1 MKVLLKKDSKKIG
14 KKGDIKEVSDG
25 FALNYLIPN
34 GIAVVYNEQA
44 KYEYQQ
50 ELKRAEAEQARLKA
64 EAIKLRDEL
73 KNITLNFDGIP
84 NKNGYL
90 TGTISVNKIKKEL
103 ETKHNIKIA
112 RDAFKTT
119 LVNSFGL
126 NKVDVVLYKDVTA
139 EINVFVKEKGK

>member
-1 MKVLLKKDSKKIG
+1 MKVLLKKDNKKIG
-14 KKGDIKEVSDG
+14 KKGDVKEVSDG

-90 TGTISVNKIKKEL
+90 TGTISVNKIRKEL
-103 ETKHNIKIA
+103 ETKYNIKIA

-119 LVNSFGL
+119 LVNTFGL

>member
-1 MKVLLKKDSKKIG
+1 MKVLLKKDNKKIG

-34 GIAVVYNEQA
+34 GIAVFYNEQA

-73 KNITLNFDGIP
+73 KNITLNFDGVP

-90 TGTISVNKIKKEL
+90 TGTISVNKIRKEL
-103 ETKHNIKIA
+103 ETKHNIKIS

-119 LVNSFGL
+119 LVNTFGL